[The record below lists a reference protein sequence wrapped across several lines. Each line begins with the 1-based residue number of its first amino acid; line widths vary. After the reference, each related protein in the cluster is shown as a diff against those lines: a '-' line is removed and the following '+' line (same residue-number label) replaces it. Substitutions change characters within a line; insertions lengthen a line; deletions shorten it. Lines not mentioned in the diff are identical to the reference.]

1 MDDLLA
7 DWLTEEELASQLKH
21 HERTLA
27 RWRVLGIG
35 PRFTRCGRKFIY
47 HRDDLAAWLRAGGVA
62 APKQSQQRR
71 GAARS

>member
-1 MDDLLA
+1 MSDLLT
-7 DWLTEEELASQLKH
+7 DWLTEEELAAQLKH

-35 PRFTRCGRKFIY
+35 PRFSRNGRKFIY
-47 HRDDLAAWLRAGGVA
+47 HRDDLTAWLRAGGVA
-62 APKQSQQRR
+62 APKQSLQRR